1 MKMSKILLSG
11 ISIASTA
18 LRQAGAFQATRS
30 TCRLN
35 SSASAAAAF
44 GLVGGAAAVLA
55 VSASQPSA
63 MAMCS
68 NDESSTVA
76 KQAEVKSIDV
86 PQNPPEHHPDLPFP
100 ESSLRLDTYNGVTL
114 DVAKLPPNSYADATA
129 FDADLAKAL
138 GIWNEEEK
146 RGIWIRIPTSHS
158 HLIPA
163 ITSHGFDF
171 QHAAP
176 GECVLTKWLPK
187 HTESRL
193 PHGPTHQVGIGA
205 LVLHPLTGKMLAVQE
220 RTGPAAA
227 RKLWKMPTGLT
238 DPGEDVSEAAI
249 RELKEET
256 GLDCVF
262 DRIVCFRQAH
272 GGLFNRSD
280 MFFVC
285 LCKLDPKY
293 DNLLRE
299 GKDIELL
306 PQEEEIL
313 CADWIDM
320 DDYAVQGVWRESPL
334 YKEMN
339 GAMLKAARHGIEYSG
354 GIAPNGEKSNKKAES
369 SEEADD
375 AAHGFVAKNLP
386 VGFRPGSN
394 TIYVSSKL

>member
-18 LRQAGAFQATRS
+18 LRQAGAFQAARN

-35 SSASAAAAF
+35 SSASAAATF
-44 GLVGGAAAVLA
+44 GLVGGATVLA

-68 NDESSTVA
+68 NDESSTA
-76 KQAEVKSIDV
+76 TKQVEVKSIDM

-114 DVAKLPPNSYADATA
+114 DVAKLSPNLYDDATT

-138 GIWNEEEK
+138 EIWNEEEK

-176 GECVLTKWLPK
+176 GEAVLTKWLPK

-293 DNLLRE
+293 EKALRE

-354 GIAPNGEKSNKKAES
+354 GITPNGEKSGKKKDES
-369 SEEADD
+369 SDEDD

>member
-1 MKMSKILLSG
+1 
-11 ISIASTA
+11 
-18 LRQAGAFQATRS
+18 
-30 TCRLN
+30 
-35 SSASAAAAF
+35 
-44 GLVGGAAAVLA
+44 
-55 VSASQPSA
+55 
-63 MAMCS
+63 MCS

-354 GIAPNGEKSNKKAES
+354 GIAPNGEKTDKKKAES